1 MKRYELV
8 EKLSK
13 LSIEKSFIKRQ
24 LDTNYDVKRRNKFF
38 GELKRVE
45 KEIDETKFKLR
56 LLKEIET
63 K

>member
-13 LSIEKSFIKRQ
+13 LSIEKNFVKRQ
-24 LDTNYDVKRRNKFF
+24 LDTNYDVKRRTKFF
-38 GELKRVE
+38 NELKRVE
-45 KEIDETKFKLR
+45 KEIEETKFKLR
-56 LLKEIET
+56 LLKEIDT

>member
-8 EKLSK
+8 ERLSK

>member
-24 LDTNYDVKRRNKFF
+24 LDTNYDVKRRTKFF
-38 GELKRVE
+38 GELERVE